1 MASSSPHIF
10 EDKFEVI
17 QVDPDGKKFEKV
29 SRIVCHGE
37 SYEMEL
43 VLDVHFGLFKCKV
56 GEKINFAL
64 TSTIDPSGQKED
76 NTYDQRE
83 RKTLM
88 DGYDYV
94 MHGRVFQIDEDKKTT
109 DSIIYASFGGLMMSL
124 KGNSR
129 NFTQLEPDMRVYAMA
144 KKVASSMEEEE

>member
-1 MASSSPHIF
+1 MASSAPSHIF

-29 SRIVCHGE
+29 SRIVCQGE

-43 VLDVHFGLFKCKV
+43 VLDVHFGLFKCKI

-64 TSTIDPSGQKED
+64 ASTIDPSGRKEEE
-76 NTYDQRE
+76 NYDQRE

-94 MHGRVFQIDEDKKTT
+94 MHGRVFEIEEDKKTT
-109 DSIIYASFGGLMMSL
+109 DSVIYASFGGLMMSL
-124 KGNSR
+124 KGNSG
-129 NFTQLEPDMRVYAMA
+129 NFTQLEPDMRVYAMC
-144 KKVASSMEEEE
+144 KKAQGMEMDD